1 MSTHE
6 SVSLLRINV
15 HVAYGG
21 TWRHLANLGKVQ
33 WRYGRI
39 LSSRVN
45 MTFDLLDPK
54 SMLVGAFAII
64 KNHSRE
70 LKSGRPNHG
79 SGGFVIFLHPYT

>member
-1 MSTHE
+1 
-6 SVSLLRINV
+6 
-15 HVAYGG
+15 
-21 TWRHLANLGKVQ
+21 
-33 WRYGRI
+33 
-39 LSSRVN
+39 

-79 SGGFVIFLHPYT
+79 SGGFVIFLHPYTQSVTYRTIKHDPTQLN